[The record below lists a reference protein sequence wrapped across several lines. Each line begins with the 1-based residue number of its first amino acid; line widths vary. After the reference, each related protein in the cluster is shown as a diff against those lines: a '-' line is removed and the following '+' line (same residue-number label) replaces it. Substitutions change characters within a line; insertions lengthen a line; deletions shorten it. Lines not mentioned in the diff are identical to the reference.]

1 MNSVYLKSRSNHPAI
16 NHVFGLWVI
25 AAIIGL
31 SSCSSSPDPEIITDI
46 AQESLGVET
55 YEVTKTQFESSH
67 MALGTM
73 QMVPFHEVIKAKGMI
88 DVPPENRAAVSSYF
102 GGTVREISLLPG
114 QPVKKGQVLFV
125 LENPDYV
132 QIQQDFLEANGQLAY
147 LQSDYERQKN
157 LAQDSISS
165 QKKFLK
171 AESDYKVASARV
183 ASLGKKLALMNIDP
197 STFTLENIRTSIAVR
212 SPISGY
218 VTEVAISQGAFLTPS
233 QMAVSIVNTDH
244 VHLELNVFE
253 KDLAKIRIGQPIRFR
268 IQEDSNKE
276 YEAAIYLIN
285 KTIDPVE
292 RTVGIHAHLMD
303 EKLSQRFNP
312 GMYVEASI
320 YTASEEKWALPND
333 AMVKL
338 DGTSYVLTLQN
349 SSETGYTLIKRE
361 VKTGLSNN
369 SHVEIL
375 DSPDLDETTKFLLN
389 GTFNLIKE

>member
-1 MNSVYLKSRSNHPAI
+1 MNSAYLKTRSNHSAKS
-16 NHVFGLWVI
+16 NHFGFWFI

-31 SSCSSSPDPEIITDI
+31 SSCSSSSDPETTENIV
-46 AQESLGVET
+46 QESSGVGT
-55 YEVTKTQFESSH
+55 YEVTKTQFESSN
-67 MALGTM
+67 MTLGTM
-73 QMVPFHEVIKAKGMI
+73 EKIPFHELVKAKGMI

-102 GGTVREISLLPG
+102 GGAVKEISLLPG
-114 QPVKKGQVLFV
+114 QSVKEGQVLFV

-132 QIQQDFLEANGQLAY
+132 QIQQDFLEAKGQLAY

-157 LAQDSISS
+157 LVQDSISS

-171 AESDYKVASARV
+171 AESDYTVTSARV
-183 ASLGKKLALMNIDP
+183 VSLGKKLALMNIDP
-197 STFTLENIRTSIAVR
+197 NTFTLENIRTSMAVR

-233 QMAVSIVNTDH
+233 KMAVSIVNTDH

-268 IQEDSNKE
+268 IQEDSSEE
-276 YEAAIYLIN
+276 YEAAIYLIS
-285 KTIDPVE
+285 KTIDPEE
-292 RTVGIHAHLMD
+292 RTVGIHGHLVD
-303 EKLSQRFNP
+303 EKLVQKFSP

-320 YTASEEKWALPND
+320 FTASEEKWALPND
-333 AMVKL
+333 ALVEL
-338 DGTSYVLTLQN
+338 EGSFYVLTFQN
-349 SSETGYTLIKRE
+349 SSETGYTFVKRE

-369 SHVEIL
+369 DHIEIL
-375 DSPDLDETTKFLLN
+375 AASGLDENTIFLIN

>member
-1 MNSVYLKSRSNHPAI
+1 MNSLYLKSRSNHSAKRYA
-16 NHVFGLWVI
+16 FGFWAI
-25 AAIIGL
+25 AATIVL
-31 SSCSSSPDPEIITDI
+31 SSCSSSSDPEIPTDI
-46 AQESLGVET
+46 AQESSGVET

-73 QMVPFHEVIKAKGMI
+73 QMVPFYEVVKAKGMI

-102 GGTVREISLLPG
+102 GGTVKEISLLPG
-114 QPVKKGQVLFV
+114 QSVKKGQVLFV

-132 QIQQDFLEANGQLAY
+132 QIQQDFLEAKGQLVY

-157 LAQDSISS
+157 LVQDSISS

-171 AESDYKVASARV
+171 AESDYTVTSARV

-197 STFTLENIRTSIAVR
+197 NTFTLENIRTSIAVR

-268 IQEDSNKE
+268 IQEDSSKE
-276 YEAAIYLIN
+276 YEAAIYLIS
-285 KTIDPVE
+285 KTIDPEE
-292 RTVGIHAHLMD
+292 RTVGIHGHLVD
-303 EKLSQRFNP
+303 EKLTQRFNP

-333 AMVKL
+333 ALVEME
-338 DGTSYVLTLQN
+338 GNFYVLTLQN
-349 SSETGYTLIKRE
+349 SSETGYTFVKRE

-369 SHVEIL
+369 DHIEIL
-375 DSPDLDETTKFLLN
+375 GGSGLDETTEFLID

>member
-16 NHVFGLWVI
+16 SHALGLWII
-25 AAIIGL
+25 AAMIGL
-31 SSCSSSPDPEIITDI
+31 YSCSSSSDPEIITDI
-46 AQESLGVET
+46 AQESSGVET
-55 YEVTKTQFESSH
+55 YEVTKMQFESSH

-73 QMVPFHEVIKAKGMI
+73 QMVPFHEVVKAKGMI

-102 GGTVREISLLPG
+102 GGAVKEISLLPG
-114 QPVKKGQVLFV
+114 QSVKKGQVLFV

-132 QIQQDFLEANGQLAY
+132 QIQQDFLEAKGQLAY

-157 LAQDSISS
+157 LVQDSISS

-171 AESDYKVASARV
+171 AESDYTVTSARV

-197 STFTLENIRTSIAVR
+197 NTFTLENIRTSIALR

-268 IQEDSNKE
+268 IQEDSSKE
-276 YEAAIYLIN
+276 YEAAIYLIS
-285 KTIDPVE
+285 KTIDPEE
-292 RTVGIHAHLMD
+292 RTVGIHGHLVD
-303 EKLSQRFNP
+303 EKLTQRFNP

-333 AMVKL
+333 ALVEME
-338 DGTSYVLTLQN
+338 GNFYVLTLQN
-349 SSETGYTLIKRE
+349 SSETGYTFVKRV

-369 SHVEIL
+369 DHIEIL
-375 DSPDLDETTKFLLN
+375 GGSGLDETTEFLID